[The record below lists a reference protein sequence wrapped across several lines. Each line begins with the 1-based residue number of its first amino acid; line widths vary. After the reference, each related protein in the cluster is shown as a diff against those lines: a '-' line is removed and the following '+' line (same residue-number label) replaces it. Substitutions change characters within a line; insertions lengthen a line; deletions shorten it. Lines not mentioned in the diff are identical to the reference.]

1 MLKLCMRDLVER
13 VRSTTVFVTFLIAAA
28 VASAGDLQVEIENV
42 ANSEGVIRVAL
53 YDNESTFLK
62 TPKKSLSAPALKG
75 TVQLAFSDI
84 PPGPYAVS
92 VYQDLNKNNKL
103 DSNSLG
109 IPIEPYGVSRNA
121 KGRFGP
127 PSFRDTQFSVDDKP
141 QSIVI
146 KLNR

>member
-1 MLKLCMRDLVER
+1 MLKLCMRDLFKGI
-13 VRSTTVFVTFLIAAA
+13 RSTTVLITFLTAAT
-28 VASAGDLQVEIENV
+28 VSSAGDLKVAIENV

-53 YDNESTFLK
+53 YDNESRFLK
-62 TPKKSLSAPALKG
+62 TPTKSLSAPASKG
-75 TVQLAFSDI
+75 TVEFAFSDI

-103 DSNSLG
+103 DSNSIG

-121 KGRFGP
+121 KGKFGP
-127 PSFRDTQFSVDDKP
+127 PSFKETQFSVDDKP